1 MNTFW
6 TAGLRAG
13 NRVQTCGFLVSGIMR
28 KKLKVISMD
37 GYYLCFIYS
46 SIQFV
51 ESLLY
56 TKHGSIYWKLVQNS
70 RITGLLGSR
79 GFRND
84 ITIHS
89 YECLLTCW
97 LKHYVSKCYSKC
109 PVRGRCIV
117 GPRERSECLEG
128 DGGLVLL
135 GMDLQRRKHL
145 FYGLKELLA
154 DFTLG

>member
-6 TAGLRAG
+6 RAGLRAG
-13 NRVQTCGFLVSGIMR
+13 NRVQISGFLVSGIMR
-28 KKLKVISMD
+28 NKMKFISMR
-37 GYYLCFIYS
+37 GYYLCFIHL

-56 TKHGSIYWKLVQNS
+56 TRLGSIYWKLVQNY
-70 RITGLLGSR
+70 RIAGSLGSI

-97 LKHYVSKCYSKC
+97 LKEYVNECCGKC
-109 PVRGRCIV
+109 PVIGRCKV
-117 GPRERSECLEG
+117 GPRERCECLEG
-128 DGGLVLL
+128 DGGQV
-135 GMDLQRRKHL
+135 GMNLQRRKHL